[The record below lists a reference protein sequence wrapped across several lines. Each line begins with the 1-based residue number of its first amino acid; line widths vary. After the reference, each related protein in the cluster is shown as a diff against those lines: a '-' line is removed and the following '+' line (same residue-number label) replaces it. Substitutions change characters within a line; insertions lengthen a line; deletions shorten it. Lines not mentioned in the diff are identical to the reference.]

1 MSKWTEKTHILTRLT
16 LIAGEPPTSWSD
28 DMIAWAN
35 QDGEYWLRLLD
46 MNGDGEHLLI
56 HIEEDD
62 ADEMKLYA
70 VMGMVLYHEIN
81 YSNTPWK
88 EFIEAEEESNHDS

>member
-1 MSKWTEKTHILTRLT
+1 MSKWSTKTHILTRLT

-35 QDGEYWLRLLD
+35 ADGDYWLRLLD

-62 ADEMKLYA
+62 ADELKLYA

-81 YSNTPWK
+81 YSNTPWN
-88 EFIEAEEESNHDS
+88 EFIEESNDADS